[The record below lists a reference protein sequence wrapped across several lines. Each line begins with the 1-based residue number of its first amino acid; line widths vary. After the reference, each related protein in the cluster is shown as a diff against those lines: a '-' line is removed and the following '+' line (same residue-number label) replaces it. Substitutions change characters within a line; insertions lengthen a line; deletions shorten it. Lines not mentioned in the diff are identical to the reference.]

1 MQTSAAIS
9 KWHELGRGAAVRF
22 GARGPV
28 IFAELVARI
37 DGLEAVKCIV
47 LVNVNVIKQR
57 VAKALARL
65 MEREV
70 AGAGTAFDDP
80 RFSRLL
86 LGRLMEPCHAAGDA
100 ELVGRLRVA
109 NRTERMRARKARKEK
124 RKRVASRWKKAF
136 KRVVKQ
142 VARLKLLDKLRN
154 VMRGIFGGKLATSA
168 VKLAGPALG
177 MAFGGPLGAAL
188 GAKLAGAMAGHELA
202 ESNRAPKLQAQD
214 LYRLGCA
221 CA

>member
-1 MQTSAAIS
+1 MQRTAAIS

-57 VAKALARL
+57 VGKVLARL

-70 AGAGTAFDDP
+70 
-80 RFSRLL
+80 
-86 LGRLMEPCHAAGDA
+86 AGDA